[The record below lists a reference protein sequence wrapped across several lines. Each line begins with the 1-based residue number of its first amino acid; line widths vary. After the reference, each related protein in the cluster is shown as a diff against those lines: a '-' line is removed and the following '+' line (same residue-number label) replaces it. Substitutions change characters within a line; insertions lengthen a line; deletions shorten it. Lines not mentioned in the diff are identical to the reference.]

1 MAYYVCILKIAPDYE
16 LNELG
21 VGKEILMKAI
31 SKSSGREVS
40 KLRLDF

>member
-1 MAYYVCILKIAPDYE
+1 MAYYFSILKIAPDYE

-31 SKSSGREVS
+31 SKSTGRTEK
-40 KLRLDF
+40 KLRESL